1 MRTTKVSNNGFS
13 LIEVMFVLIILALIF
28 AIAAYGY
35 VGTRRTSRKVTCI
48 ANLEKIDAAIDQ
60 WALDNYVES
69 GTPISGSEEEIYS
82 TYVRAGKPKCPA
94 GGEYILNTVGI
105 KPQVTCSKEDEGHKL
120 P

>member
-69 GTPISGSEEEIYS
+69 GTPISGSEEEIYNGYMKGS
-82 TYVRAGKPKCPA
+82 RPKCPA
-94 GGEYILNTVGI
+94 RGEYTFGTVGI
-105 KPQVTCSKEDEGHKL
+105 SPQVTCSKEDEGHSL
-120 P
+120 